1 MPCLLGSKLLLDILL
16 LCQPTCLFLL
26 LTPYTQLVEA
36 WAMDRSHLLTT
47 ESSINGNTPDYVK
60 QLNYNTFM
68 SYGVGEED
76 GFGYTVGKT
85 VRFGEVNMTRNKKV
99 DRQKLYQSPRM

>member
-1 MPCLLGSKLLLDILL
+1 M
-16 LCQPTCLFLL
+16 
-26 LTPYTQLVEA
+26 
-36 WAMDRSHLLTT
+36 
-47 ESSINGNTPDYVK
+47 
-60 QLNYNTFM
+60 NYNTFM